1 MATFKAP
8 DITTPQFMGGYGN
21 AAVALGSVTPTAGA
35 LADVY
40 IPVVIPAGMR
50 VTDVDIINDDLD
62 SGAGTVSAKI
72 GYSPVVSADGPTAD
86 DAYFAATSTF
96 LASAGKKSCTFQPIK
111 FEKPVFL
118 VITLTIA
125 ANVFASGKVTA
136 VVKGIAE
143 GIK

>member
-1 MATFKAP
+1 MATFKAA
-8 DITTPQFMGGYGN
+8 DIATPQFMGGYGN
-21 AAVALGSVTPTAGA
+21 AAIALGSVVPTAGA
-35 LADVY
+35 LNDVY
-40 IPVVIPAGMR
+40 IPVVIPGGMR

-62 SGAGTVSAKI
+62 TGTGVISAKI
-72 GYSPVVSADGPTAD
+72 GYSPVNSDGPTAN

-96 LASAGKKSCTFQPIK
+96 MNAVGRKTCVFQPIK

-118 VITLTIA
+118 IITLTVA
-125 ANVFASGKVTA
+125 ANVFSSGNVTA